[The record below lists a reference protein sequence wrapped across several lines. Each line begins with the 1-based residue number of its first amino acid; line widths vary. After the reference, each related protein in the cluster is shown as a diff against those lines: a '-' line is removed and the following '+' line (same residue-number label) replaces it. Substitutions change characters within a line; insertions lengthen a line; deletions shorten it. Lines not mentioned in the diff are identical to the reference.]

1 MELGEVVL
9 KFFDLMASTS
19 DWLALNLSDL
29 NHVFLLLLKYLV
41 LNLPNL
47 LLLNHSLAQPVV
59 VSKFEF
65 TVTVLIIPYY
75 IVYNNGTSI
84 TDGSVDAGL
93 GISGAGIGDG
103 TAFLPGRGFVRT
115 GAAKSGPDSLTNSK

>member
-29 NHVFLLLLKYLV
+29 NHVFLLLLIYLV

-47 LLLNHSLAQPVV
+47 LLHSLAPLVA
-59 VSKFEF
+59 VSKFKI
-65 TVTVLIIPYY
+65 TSPVYSILNHIIYIGYY
-75 IVYNNGTSI
+75 INLNNRWLSRCW
-84 TDGSVDAGL
+84 AWNQWCWNW
-93 GISGAGIGDG
+93 
-103 TAFLPGRGFVRT
+103 RW
-115 GAAKSGPDSLTNSK
+115 DSLPSRSRFRPNWG

>member
-47 LLLNHSLAQPVV
+47 LLLNGVLTSL
-59 VSKFEF
+59 
-65 TVTVLIIPYY
+65 LIEVALDSRISQKNSLRCHGY
-75 IVYNNGTSI
+75 
-84 TDGSVDAGL
+84 L
-93 GISGAGIGDG
+93 GCLSQVA
-103 TAFLPGRGFVRT
+103 
-115 GAAKSGPDSLTNSK
+115 

>member
-1 MELGEVVL
+1 MEVVL

-47 LLLNHSLAQPVV
+47 LLLNHFLAQPVV
-59 VSKFEF
+59 VSKFE
-65 TVTVLIIPYY
+65 VTLITAYF

-103 TAFLPGRGFVRT
+103 TAFLPGRGFDRT

>member
-1 MELGEVVL
+1 MEVVL

-59 VSKFEF
+59 VSKFE
-65 TVTVLIIPYY
+65 VTLIIPYY

-103 TAFLPGRGFVRT
+103 TAFLPGRGFDRT

>member
-9 KFFDLMASTS
+9 KFFDSMASTS
-19 DWLALNLSDL
+19 DWSALNLSDL

-59 VSKFEF
+59 VSKFEITL
-65 TVTVLIIPYY
+65 TVSYCV
-75 IVYNNGTSI
+75 
-84 TDGSVDAGL
+84 
-93 GISGAGIGDG
+93 
-103 TAFLPGRGFVRT
+103 
-115 GAAKSGPDSLTNSK
+115 

>member
-59 VSKFEF
+59 VSKFK
-65 TVTVLIIPYY
+65 VIP
-75 IVYNNGTSI
+75 
-84 TDGSVDAGL
+84 
-93 GISGAGIGDG
+93 
-103 TAFLPGRGFVRT
+103 TALYFVKWC
-115 GAAKSGPDSLTNSK
+115 ASSQ